1 MIKYRNIRIGKKIR
15 LHFSGSWMI
24 VYLFMIALVTFTSL
38 PLIYMVS
45 TAFKPIEE
53 LFVFPPRFFVRRPT
67 LENFSD
73 LMIAVGSSA
82 VPFTRYIFNSFVT
95 AAATVLLT
103 LIVSSLGAYGLAKHK
118 PAGSGIIFVIILGAL
133 MFSTHVT
140 QIPSYMVVSSLGM
153 INTYGALIIPKVAV
167 AYNFFLMKQ
176 FAEQIPN
183 EYLESAR
190 IDGANE
196 ITIFV
201 KLVIPFLKPAWATL
215 TVLSFISNW
224 NDYFTPL
231 IFTSS
236 QAMKTLPLAL
246 QTIAGGPAT
255 SSIGRAGA
263 VAAAT
268 FLMTMPTIIIFTS
281 MQAHVMET
289 MVHSGIKA

>member
-1 MIKYRNIRIGKKIR
+1 
-15 LHFSGSWMI
+15 
-24 VYLFMIALVTFTSL
+24 
-38 PLIYMVS
+38 
-45 TAFKPIEE
+45 
-53 LFVFPPRFFVRRPT
+53 
-67 LENFSD
+67 
-73 LMIAVGSSA
+73 
-82 VPFTRYIFNSFVT
+82 
-95 AAATVLLT
+95 
-103 LIVSSLGAYGLAKHK
+103 
-118 PAGSGIIFVIILGAL
+118 
-133 MFSTHVT
+133 
-140 QIPSYMVVSSLGM
+140 
-153 INTYGALIIPKVAV
+153 
-167 AYNFFLMKQ
+167 MKQ